1 MATTDEVKEA
11 LVENLLDGVASKKVG
26 DRETAYRDPE
36 KTYNVLKKIEADEV
50 DDDGPFLRVK
60 FGD

>member
-1 MATTDEVKEA
+1 MATTDEIKEA
-11 LVENLLDGVASKKVG
+11 LVENLVSGVASKKVG
-26 DRETAYRDPE
+26 DRETVYRDPE

-50 DDDGPFLRVK
+50 DDAGPFLRMK